1 MGKVT
6 RATSVSSRRRAS
18 GTALGTGAWSHRHA
32 GFTLLELLVVLSIV
46 ALMLGLAAPAGW
58 RAIEAARERAA
69 VQELES
75 RLQRLPLQAWQSGQ
89 PLAVGAAELQR
100 GLSNWPAHWSLLL
113 PERLEYG
120 SNGVAKGGTVAVLV
134 DGQRRHSWRIEP
146 QTGRLLAL

>member
-1 MGKVT
+1 MT

-18 GTALGTGAWSHRHA
+18 RSARGAGGWLRRCA

-46 ALMLGLAAPAGW
+46 AMMLGMAAPAAW

-69 VQELES
+69 VQELVS
-75 RLQRLPLQAWQSGQ
+75 SLQRLPLEAWQSGR
-89 PLAVGAAELQR
+89 PLAVGAAELER
-100 GLSNWPAHWSLLL
+100 GLSNWPGNWSILL

-134 DGQRRHSWRIEP
+134 DGRRQHAWRIEP
-146 QTGRLLAL
+146 RTGRVLPL